1 MMKIYVLFIALLLS
15 GQINAEIRYADL
27 QSQLGG
33 DELLFISMADA
44 PNVLADADSA
54 SHLRSYH
61 NKFLREPLYDDYLHS
76 LLTAML
82 GYNGFQH
89 LFKNLGGGFVPVKVE
104 NDILIMKGTQDHC
117 GGMEEAIV
125 LVDLNSGDLTSI
137 LYSQESFLIHST
149 YETSEQ
155 LPQKGLLWIKRIL
168 DAYGTRTEPT
178 RNKLLLRKMAGDW
191 CQGYKK

>member
-27 QSQLGG
+27 QSHLGG
-33 DELLFISMADA
+33 DELVFISMADA
-44 PNVLADADSA
+44 HNVLTDAEST
-54 SHLRSYH
+54 SHLHSYH
-61 NKFLREPLYDDYLHS
+61 NKYLLEPLYDDYLHG

-89 LFKNLGGGFVPVKVE
+89 LFQNLGGGFVPVKVE
-104 NDILIMKGTQDHC
+104 NNILIMKGTQDHC
-117 GGMEEAIV
+117 GGMEEAMV
-125 LVDLNSGDLTSI
+125 LVDLQSGDLTSM

-149 YETSEQ
+149 YETSAQ
-155 LPQKGLLWIKRIL
+155 LPQKGLQWIKRIL

-178 RNKLLLRKMAGDW
+178 RNKQLLRKMAGDW